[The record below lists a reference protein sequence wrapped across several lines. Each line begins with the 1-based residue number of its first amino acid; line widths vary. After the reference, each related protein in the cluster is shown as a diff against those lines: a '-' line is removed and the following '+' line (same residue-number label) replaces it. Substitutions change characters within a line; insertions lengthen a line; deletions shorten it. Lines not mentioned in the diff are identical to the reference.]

1 MADNKVPPQA
11 HRVAFLLTQL
21 GTRMHDRFAERLRP
35 LGLHPRH
42 YGMLGHLATA
52 DGSSQQAL
60 ADALGIHRS
69 AMVALVDDL
78 EQRGLAERRRDPA
91 DRRAYTL
98 HLTAEGR
105 TRLAELH
112 AIAEDEEEALLAPL
126 DADERRELVAR
137 LQGLAAAQGLAPGVH
152 PRLTPPG
159 SDP

>member
-1 MADNKVPPQA
+1 MTRNNVPP
-11 HRVAFLLTQL
+11 HVDRVAFLLTQL

-35 LGLHPRH
+35 FGLHPRH
-42 YGMLGHLATA
+42 YGMLGHLAAA

-60 ADALGIHRS
+60 ADALGVHRS

-78 EQRGLAERRRDPA
+78 EERGLAERRRDPA

-105 TRLAELH
+105 SRLAELH
-112 AIAEDEEEALLAPL
+112 AIAEEEEEVLLAPL
-126 DADERRELVAR
+126 DPAARRELVAR

-152 PRLTPPG
+152 PRLNLKGQAP
-159 SDP
+159 

>member
-1 MADNKVPPQA
+1 MADNNVPPHA

-21 GTRMHDRFAERLRP
+21 GTRMHDRLAERLRP

-42 YGMLGHLATA
+42 YGMLGHLAA
-52 DGSSQQAL
+52 AEGSSQQAL
-60 ADALGIHRS
+60 ADALGVHRS

-105 TRLAELH
+105 ARLAELH
-112 AIAEDEEEALLAPL
+112 AIAEDEEEVLLAPL
-126 DADERRELVAR
+126 DPEERRELVAR
-137 LQGLAAAQGLAPGVH
+137 LQGIAAAQGLAPGVH
-152 PRLTPPG
+152 PRLAKG

>member
-1 MADNKVPPQA
+1 MADNNAPPHA
-11 HRVAFLLTQL
+11 RRVAFLLTQL
-21 GTRMHDRFAERLRP
+21 GTRMHDRLAERLRP

-42 YGMLGHLATA
+42 YGMLGHLAA
-52 DGSSQQAL
+52 AEGSSQQAL
-60 ADALGIHRS
+60 ADALGVHRS

-112 AIAEDEEEALLAPL
+112 AIAEDEEDVLLAPL
-126 DADERRELVAR
+126 GPDERRELIAQ

-152 PRLTPPG
+152 PRLG
-159 SDP
+159 

>member
-1 MADNKVPPQA
+1 MADNNVPPHA

-21 GTRMHDRFAERLRP
+21 GTRMHDRLAERLRP

-42 YGMLGHLATA
+42 YGMLGHLAA
-52 DGSSQQAL
+52 AEGSSQQAL
-60 ADALGIHRS
+60 ADALGVHRS

-112 AIAEDEEEALLAPL
+112 AIAEDEEDVLLAPL
-126 DADERRELVAR
+126 DPGERRELVAR

-152 PRLTPPG
+152 PRLG
-159 SDP
+159 

>member
-1 MADNKVPPQA
+1 MAHNNVPPQA

-21 GTRMHDRFAERLRP
+21 GTRMHDRLAERLRP

-42 YGMLGHLATA
+42 YGMLGHLAVA
-52 DGSSQQAL
+52 EGSSQQAL
-60 ADALGIHRS
+60 ADALGVHRS

-112 AIAEDEEEALLAPL
+112 AIAEDEEEVLLAPL
-126 DADERRELVAR
+126 DADERRELVGV

-152 PRLTPPG
+152 PRLG
-159 SDP
+159 

>member
-1 MADNKVPPQA
+1 
-11 HRVAFLLTQL
+11 
-21 GTRMHDRFAERLRP
+21 MHDRFAERLRP

-42 YGMLGHLATA
+42 YGMLGHLAA
-52 DGSSQQAL
+52 AEGSSQQAL
-60 ADALGIHRS
+60 ADALGVHRS

-112 AIAEDEEEALLAPL
+112 AIAEDEEEVLLAPL
-126 DADERRELVAR
+126 DRHERRELVAR
-137 LQGLAAAQGLAPGVH
+137 LQGLAAGQGLAPGVH
-152 PRLTPPG
+152 PRLG
-159 SDP
+159 

>member
-1 MADNKVPPQA
+1 MARNNVPP
-11 HRVAFLLTQL
+11 HVDRVAFLLTQL

-35 LGLHPRH
+35 FGLHPRH
-42 YGMLGHLATA
+42 YGMLGHLAA
-52 DGSSQQAL
+52 AEGSSQQAL

-78 EQRGLAERRRDPA
+78 EEHGLAERRRDPA

-98 HLTAEGR
+98 HLTDVGR

-112 AIAEDEEEALLAPL
+112 AIAEDEEEVLLAPL
-126 DADERRELVAR
+126 DPAARRELVAR

-152 PRLTPPG
+152 PRLNLKGQAP
-159 SDP
+159 